1 MGKSLYI
8 TRRAEHLT
16 HMYEV
21 ADPLVSIHVNGP
33 KIAEESIMDQ
43 LQQLEANRSNQPLVV
58 HFDIAPSVSSMYMHA
73 SVLI

>member
-16 HMYEV
+16 QIYQV
-21 ADPLVSIHVNGP
+21 TDTLVSIHVNGP

-43 LQQLEANRSNQPLVV
+43 LQQLEVDRSNQPLVV
-58 HFDIAPSVSSMYMHA
+58 HFDIAPSVS
-73 SVLI
+73 